1 MKDQKKKNMVIFNGI
16 KWDYSSNEV
25 LLKYFDVFFDILQ
38 NFVILMVFD
47 LEFIVVV
54 VVEEDVC
61 IYIQFQINGIV
72 FKVQI
77 FVGSCWY
84 FRCYIILQEV

>member
-25 LLKYFDVFFDILQ
+25 LLKYIDFFFDILQ

-47 LEFIVVV
+47 LEFVVMV

-61 IYIQFQINGIV
+61 I
-72 FKVQI
+72 
-77 FVGSCWY
+77 
-84 FRCYIILQEV
+84 

>member
-25 LLKYFDVFFDILQ
+25 LLKYIDFFFDILQ
-38 NFVILMVFD
+38 NFVILMVLD
-47 LEFIVVV
+47 LEFIVMV

-61 IYIQFQINGIV
+61 I
-72 FKVQI
+72 
-77 FVGSCWY
+77 
-84 FRCYIILQEV
+84 